1 MVGNGNHY
9 HKRIR
14 RLDHLGLGLNL
25 GNIRRKQI
33 SGSYLIFFY
42 WIRVCVSRFK
52 LVIGIGGGKCGQ
64 WKTQLCPSQRP

>member
-33 SGSYLIFFY
+33 SGSYLIFF
-42 WIRVCVSRFK
+42 IGFECVFHDLNWS
-52 LVIGIGGGKCGQ
+52 
-64 WKTQLCPSQRP
+64 